1 MACVTRRSP
10 GRSEGQQPVLAIREY
25 HKCERFWGPN
35 AEIVANLAQAHL
47 MQNLL
52 APTDSL
58 LDYAAALDPK
68 MARVHFVRGMVRR
81 MQGRGPEA
89 RSEFQTYLNLDP
101 TGMFAQ
107 AARQFLRQMGS

>member
-1 MACVTRRSP
+1 
-10 GRSEGQQPVLAIREY
+10 
-25 HKCERFWGPN
+25 
-35 AEIVANLAQAHL
+35 
-47 MQNLL
+47 
-52 APTDSL
+52 
-58 LDYAAALDPK
+58 
-68 MARVHFVRGMVRR
+68 VHFVRGMVRR